1 MKKRRGNEIIDYL
14 ENIIYKDKQVQNNG
28 VHLTVK
34 KISSLT
40 ERGDI
45 DFGGSEYGESEIR
58 EIHPEKISPDDKY
71 GWWSLSEGEYL
82 IVYNEKIRDSI
93 PQEDIIFLQPALRL
107 VRNGSYHPTLI
118 INNQGSITTTL
129 FVGKRG
135 LKIKENARI
144 SKLLIIS
151 GNH

>member
-1 MKKRRGNEIIDYL
+1 MKKRKGSDIIDYL
-14 ENIIYKDKQVQNNG
+14 EDIVYADKQILDDG
-28 VHLTVK
+28 IHLTVNK
-34 KISSLT
+34 VLNLT
-40 ERGDI
+40 KRGDI
-45 DFGGSEYGESEIR
+45 DFGGSEYKESQTR
-58 EIHPEKISPDDKY
+58 EIPPVKRSPDDKY
-71 GWWSLSEGEYL
+71 GWWSLPEGEYL

-129 FVGKRG
+129 FVGKKG